1 MIVKLILGLLNMS
14 DIYND
19 IANLQRKVNIL
30 EKQMDNNDV
39 CIRLDKIIELLEKG
53 TLFNNVEY
61 KMVVDE
67 GSSSKSTSYVK
78 QIDIIDKE
86 YIPDI
91 NISGNSSS
99 ISKSTTS
106 KKSSA
111 GINDALDALNNLNK

>member
-1 MIVKLILGLLNMS
+1 MS